1 MKDKLKTRSLPLNAS
16 IRGQKSEVRNQK
28 SGVRSFLF
36 CILYSVFCIL
46 LFSNT
51 AFALE
56 SSPPTTAQPVSI
68 SRIGVILPLSGKY
81 APFGEQALKGILLA
95 AGIFETK
102 GQEGNGA
109 RGQDNIQTANV
120 EIIIKDT
127 RDDPIA
133 SAKAVEYLAL
143 NENVVGIIG
152 PLLSI
157 TSTDAAGKAQE
168 LKVPTIVLSQKEGIT
183 NAGDYIFR
191 NFLLPSEQAKAIAL
205 YAINK
210 LDCKKFAVLYPNSPY
225 GTELANLFKEE
236 VKKGKGAIVAEE
248 QYKEG
253 QTYFGKE
260 VVRLFKIKETEKKEG
275 RRSIRTFE
283 ATVAADA
290 LYIPDY
296 FDTIGLIAP
305 HLAYYNI
312 KDIKLLGSNGWNSP
326 KLIELAGKY
335 VEGAVFTDGFFAG
348 SKRETT
354 LQFVNN
360 FKDLYGTEPGII
372 EAQAYDAAR
381 MMIEAAI
388 KSQESE
394 VGGQKEEIRAIL
406 ADLKNLPGATGNIAF
421 DKDREAVK
429 DLFILSVKNGQ
440 IVEVKD

>member
-1 MKDKLKTRSLPLNAS
+1 MKDKSK
-16 IRGQKSEVRNQK
+16 
-28 SGVRSFLF
+28 VRSQEVGAGFSLRLKRNLKVAATSLLF
-36 CILYSVFCIL
+36 AAYCIL
-46 LFSNT
+46 LTGT

-56 SSPPTTAQPVSI
+56 SSPPAAAQPMPI
-68 SRIGVILPLSGKY
+68 ARIGVILPLSGKY
-81 APFGEQALKGILLA
+81 ATFGEQALKGILLA

-102 GQEGNGA
+102 GQEGKGA
-109 RGQDNIQTANV
+109 RRQDNIQTANV

-133 SAKAVEYLAL
+133 SAKAVEYLTL

-152 PLLSI
+152 PLLTI
-157 TSTDAAGKAQE
+157 TSTDAAEKAQE

-191 NFLLPSEQAKAIAL
+191 NFLLPSEQAKTIAL

-210 LDCKKFAVLYPNSPY
+210 LDCKKFAVLYPNSLY
-225 GTELANLFKEE
+225 GTELANFFKEE
-236 VKKGKGAIVAEE
+236 VKKGKGVIVAEE

-275 RRSIRTFE
+275 RRSIKTFE
-283 ATVAADA
+283 ATVTADA

-335 VEGAVFTDGFFAG
+335 VEGAIFTDGFFAG

-360 FKDLYGTEPGII
+360 FKDLYGTAPGII

-381 MMIEAAI
+381 VMIEAMLQ
-388 KSQESE
+388 SNGE
-394 VGGQKEEIRAIL
+394 KEDVRTKL
-406 ADLKNLPGATGNIAF
+406 ADLKAFPGATGNITF
-421 DKDREAVK
+421 NKDREAVK
-429 DLFILSVKNGQ
+429 DMFMFEVKNGQ

>member
-1 MKDKLKTRSLPLNAS
+1 MKDKPEIRSQESAVTS
-16 IRGQKSEVRNQK
+16 HKSQVTSRTLVTWCK
-28 SGVRSFLF
+28 KL
-36 CILYSVFCIL
+36 LFCIL

-56 SSPPTTAQPVSI
+56 SSSPATAQPVSI
-68 SRIGVILPLSGKY
+68 ARIGVILPLSGKY
-81 APFGEQALKGILLA
+81 AAFGEQALKGILLA

-102 GQEGNGA
+102 GQEGKGA

-133 SAKAVEYLAL
+133 SAKAVEDLAL

-157 TSTDAAGKAQE
+157 TSRDAAGKAQE
-168 LKVPTIVLSQKEGIT
+168 LKVPIIVLSQKEGIT

-191 NFLLPSEQAKAIAL
+191 NFLLSSEQAKAIAL

-236 VKKGKGAIVAEE
+236 VKKGKGEIVAEE

-275 RRSIRTFE
+275 RRSIKTFE

-354 LQFVNN
+354 LQFMNN

-388 KSQESE
+388 KSQGSE
-394 VGGQKEEIRAIL
+394 VGSQKEEIRAIL

-421 DKDREAVK
+421 DRDREAVK

>member
-1 MKDKLKTRSLPLNAS
+1 MKDKPEIVSQGSVVTSHK
-16 IRGQKSEVRNQK
+16 RNTGNLVTWCK
-28 SGVRSFLF
+28 KL
-36 CILYSVFCIL
+36 LFCIL

-56 SSPPTTAQPVSI
+56 SSPPATAQPVPI
-68 SRIGVILPLSGKY
+68 ARIGVILPLSGKY
-81 APFGEQALKGILLA
+81 AAFGEQALKGILLA

-102 GQEGNGA
+102 
-109 RGQDNIQTANV
+109 RQDNIQAANV

-133 SAKAVEYLAL
+133 SAKAVEELTL

-152 PLLSI
+152 PLLTI

-191 NFLLPSEQAKAIAL
+191 NFLLPSEQAKTIAL

-210 LDCKKFAVLYPNSPY
+210 LDCKKFAVLYPNSLY

-236 VKKGKGAIVAEE
+236 VKKGKGVIVAEE

-275 RRSIRTFE
+275 RRSIKTFE
-283 ATVAADA
+283 ATVTADA

-312 KDIKLLGSNGWNSP
+312 KDIKLLGSNGWNFP

-335 VEGAVFTDGFFAG
+335 VEGAIFTDGFFAG
-348 SKRETT
+348 SKREAA

-360 FKDLYGTEPGII
+360 FKSLYGTAPGII

-381 MMIEAAI
+381 VMIEAMLQ
-388 KSQESE
+388 SNGE
-394 VGGQKEEIRAIL
+394 KEDVRTKL
-406 ADLKNLPGATGNIAF
+406 ADLKAFPGATGNITF
-421 DKDREAVK
+421 NKDREAVK
-429 DLFILSVKNGQ
+429 DMFMFEVKNGQ

>member
-1 MKDKLKTRSLPLNAS
+1 MKDKPEIVSQGSVVTSHK
-16 IRGQKSEVRNQK
+16 RNTGNLVTWCK
-28 SGVRSFLF
+28 KL
-36 CILYSVFCIL
+36 LFCIL

-56 SSPPTTAQPVSI
+56 SSPPATAQPVPI
-68 SRIGVILPLSGKY
+68 ARIGVILPLSGKY
-81 APFGEQALKGILLA
+81 AAFGEQALKGILLA

-102 GQEGNGA
+102 
-109 RGQDNIQTANV
+109 RQDNIQAANV

-133 SAKAVEYLAL
+133 SAKAVEELTL

-152 PLLSI
+152 PLLTI

-191 NFLLPSEQAKAIAL
+191 NFLLPSEQAKTIAL

-210 LDCKKFAVLYPNSPY
+210 LDCKRFAVLYPNSLY
-225 GTELANLFKEE
+225 GTELANFFKEE
-236 VKKGKGAIVAEE
+236 VKKGKGVIVAEE

-275 RRSIRTFE
+275 RRSIKTFE
-283 ATVAADA
+283 ATVTADA

-312 KDIKLLGSNGWNSP
+312 KDIKLLGSNGWNFP

-335 VEGAVFTDGFFAG
+335 VEGAIFTDGFFAG
-348 SKRETT
+348 SKREAA

-360 FKDLYGTEPGII
+360 FKSLYGTAPGII

-381 MMIEAAI
+381 VMIEAMLQ
-388 KSQESE
+388 SNGE
-394 VGGQKEEIRAIL
+394 KEDVRTKL
-406 ADLKNLPGATGNIAF
+406 ADLKAFPGATGNITF
-421 DKDREAVK
+421 NKDREAVK
-429 DLFILSVKNGQ
+429 DMFMFEVKNGQ

>member
-1 MKDKLKTRSLPLNAS
+1 MKDRLGVRSQEL
-16 IRGQKSEVRNQK
+16 E
-28 SGVRSFLF
+28 VRSFLF

-56 SSPPTTAQPVSI
+56 APPSTAAPAPNI
-68 SRIGVILPLSGKY
+68 RLGVILPLSGKY
-81 APFGEQALKGILLA
+81 AQFGEQALKGILLA
-95 AGIFETK
+95 ADIFESSSLEGK
-102 GQEGNGA
+102 GVNL
-109 RGQDNIQTANV
+109 

-127 RDDPIA
+127 KDDPLTTE
-133 SAKAVEYLAL
+133 KAVEAL
-143 NENVVGIIG
+143 GADEGVVAIIG

-157 TSTDAAGKAQE
+157 TAMGAAQKAQQ
-168 LKVPTIVLSQKEGIT
+168 LKIPMIALSQRPGLT
-183 NAGDYIFR
+183 NTGDYIFR
-191 NFLLPSEQAKAIAL
+191 NFLSPLEQARAIAN
-205 YAINK
+205 YAMDT
-210 LDCKKFAVLYPNSPY
+210 LRCKKFAVLYPSSSY
-225 GTELANLFKEE
+225 GIELANLFKEE
-236 VKKGKGAIVAEE
+236 VKKGKGDIVAEE

-260 VVRLFKIKETEKKEG
+260 VAKLFKIKETEKKEG
-275 RRSIRTFE
+275 RRSIRTFK
-283 ATVAADA
+283 ATVTADA

-296 FDTIGLIAP
+296 FNTIGLIAP

-360 FKDLYGTEPGII
+360 FKDLYGTAPGII

-381 MMIEAAI
+381 VMIEAMLQ
-388 KSQESE
+388 SNGE
-394 VGGQKEEIRAIL
+394 KEDVRTKL
-406 ADLKNLPGATGNIAF
+406 ADLKAFPGATGNITF
-421 DKDREAVK
+421 NKDREAVK
-429 DLFILSVKNGQ
+429 DMFMFEVKNGQ

>member
-1 MKDKLKTRSLPLNAS
+1 MKDKPEIVSQGSVVTSHK
-16 IRGQKSEVRNQK
+16 RNTGNLVTWCK
-28 SGVRSFLF
+28 KL
-36 CILYSVFCIL
+36 LFCIL

-56 SSPPTTAQPVSI
+56 SSPPATAQPVPI
-68 SRIGVILPLSGKY
+68 ARIGVILPLSGKY
-81 APFGEQALKGILLA
+81 AAFGEQALKGILLA

-102 GQEGNGA
+102 
-109 RGQDNIQTANV
+109 RQDNIQAANV

-133 SAKAVEYLAL
+133 SAKAVEELTL

-152 PLLSI
+152 PLLTI

-191 NFLLPSEQAKAIAL
+191 NFLLPSEQAKTIAL

-210 LDCKKFAVLYPNSPY
+210 LDCKKFAVLYPNSLY
-225 GTELANLFKEE
+225 GTELANFFKEE
-236 VKKGKGAIVAEE
+236 VKKGKGVIVAEE

-275 RRSIRTFE
+275 RRSIKTFE
-283 ATVAADA
+283 ATVTADA

-312 KDIKLLGSNGWNSP
+312 KDIKLLGSNGWNFP

-360 FKDLYGTEPGII
+360 FKSLYGTAPGII

-381 MMIEAAI
+381 VMIEAMLQ
-388 KSQESE
+388 SNGE
-394 VGGQKEEIRAIL
+394 KEDVRTKL
-406 ADLKNLPGATGNIAF
+406 ADLKAFPGATGNITF
-421 DKDREAVK
+421 NKDREAVK
-429 DLFILSVKNGQ
+429 DMFMFEVKNGQ

>member
-1 MKDKLKTRSLPLNAS
+1 MRLKVKSQATTGFSMRLQRNIKLVAVCYLLPA
-16 IRGQKSEVRNQK
+16 I
-28 SGVRSFLF
+28 
-36 CILYSVFCIL
+36 CL
-46 LFSNT
+46 LLT
-51 AFALE
+51 QAAFALG
-56 SSPPTTAQPVSI
+56 SSPSAAAQPVPI

-102 GQEGNGA
+102 
-109 RGQDNIQTANV
+109 RQDNIQTTNV

-127 RDDPIA
+127 RDDPTA
-133 SAKAVEYLAL
+133 SAKAVEDIAL
-143 NENVVGIIG
+143 NTSITKWGETGIVGIIG

-157 TSTDAAGKAQE
+157 NSTDAAGKAQE

-183 NAGDYIFR
+183 NTGDYIFR
-191 NFLLPSEQAKAIAL
+191 NFLLPSEQAKAIAF

-210 LDCKKFAVLYPNSPY
+210 LNCKKFAVLYPNSPY

-236 VKKGKGAIVAEE
+236 VKKGKGDIVAEE

-260 VVRLFKIKETEKKEG
+260 VAKLFKIKETEKKEG
-275 RRSIRTFE
+275 RRSIRTFK

-290 LYIPDY
+290 LYMPDY
-296 FDTIGLIAP
+296 FNTIGLIAP

-348 SKRETT
+348 SKREATS
-354 LQFVNN
+354 QFVNN
-360 FKDLYGTEPGII
+360 FRDVYGTEPGII

-381 MMIEAAI
+381 IMIDAAV

-394 VGGQKEEIRAIL
+394 LRNQPHTASIGGQKEEIRAIL

-429 DLFILSVKNGQ
+429 DIFILEVRKGK
-440 IVEVKD
+440 IVEIQ

>member
-1 MKDKLKTRSLPLNAS
+1 MKDKPEIRSQESAVTS
-16 IRGQKSEVRNQK
+16 HKSQVTSRTLVTWCK
-28 SGVRSFLF
+28 KL
-36 CILYSVFCIL
+36 LFCIL

-56 SSPPTTAQPVSI
+56 SSPPITAQPVPI

-81 APFGEQALKGILLA
+81 ATFGEQALKGILLA
-95 AGIFETK
+95 SGIFETK
-102 GQEGNGA
+102 GQEGKGT
-109 RGQDNIQTANV
+109 RRQDNIQTANV

-133 SAKAVEYLAL
+133 SAKAVEDLVKGG
-143 NENVVGIIG
+143 EGGVVGIIG
-152 PLLSI
+152 PLLTI

-225 GTELANLFKEE
+225 GTELANIFKEE
-236 VKKGKGAIVAEE
+236 VKKGKGVIVAEE

-275 RRSIRTFE
+275 RRSIKTFE

-360 FKDLYGTEPGII
+360 FRDLYGTEPGII

-381 MMIEAAI
+381 MMIESAI

-394 VGGQKEEIRAIL
+394 VGSQKEEIRAIL

>member
-1 MKDKLKTRSLPLNAS
+1 MKDKPK
-16 IRGQKSEVRNQK
+16 
-28 SGVRSFLF
+28 VRSQEVGAGFSLRLKRNLKVAATSLLF
-36 CILYSVFCIL
+36 AAYCIL
-46 LFSNT
+46 LTGT

-56 SSPPTTAQPVSI
+56 SSPPAAAQPMPI
-68 SRIGVILPLSGKY
+68 ARIGVILPLSGKY
-81 APFGEQALKGILLA
+81 ATFGEQALKGILLA

-102 GQEGNGA
+102 EQEGKGA
-109 RGQDNIQTANV
+109 RRQDNIQTANV

-133 SAKAVEYLAL
+133 SANAVEYLAL

-152 PLLSI
+152 PLLTI

-205 YAINK
+205 YAMNK
-210 LDCKKFAVLYPNSPY
+210 LNRKKFAVLYPNSPY

-236 VKKGKGAIVAEE
+236 VKKGKGVIVAEE

-275 RRSIRTFE
+275 RRSIRTFK
-283 ATVAADA
+283 ATVTADA

-296 FDTIGLIAP
+296 FNTIGLIAP

-348 SKRETT
+348 SKREAT

-360 FKDLYGTEPGII
+360 FKDIYGTEPGII

-381 MMIEAAI
+381 IMIEAIA
-388 KSQESE
+388 KWN
-394 VGGQKEEIRAIL
+394 GGKEEIRAIL

-429 DLFILSVKNGQ
+429 DIFMLEVRKGK